1 MKATLRRIATFLR
14 KPQNIILILLV
25 ISLAYLVVWP
35 LVNIFQDTFLVH
47 PSEVS
52 RVKQEA
58 GTFTTYHW
66 TKVFASSDSYK
77 TFVQPLTNSIV
88 CATLSCTIAI
98 LVGGLF
104 AYLVI
109 RTDMRGKKFCSSL
122 FMLLYI
128 MPAWTLAIAW
138 TNFFK
143 NQMVGGA
150 MGLFEA
156 VTGLST
162 PNWFAYGLFPVVV
175 VTGLHYSPYA
185 YILIGGILRNMDS
198 NLEEAAQILKA
209 SRGRIFCRVTIPL
222 VRPAIMSTILLVFAS
237 GLSVF
242 STAQFLGLPVGFNT
256 LATKMYSYLNGTN
269 PGRGYVYTFVM
280 LSLSMVVLYIN
291 QKMLGTRKSYTTVS
305 GKSSNVSL
313 TRLRKARMPISVL
326 VIVFTVCV
334 TILPFISFA
343 LESLTKAKGNYSLD
357 NMTLLYWI
365 GENDGIGH
373 AGVLRNMDF
382 WRSLKNTIL
391 LAVCCSLGAGTLGCL
406 AGYAMARKWGTKLA
420 TVVNGLTFMPYLIP
434 SIALSAVYLSMFSV
448 QRGIIPALYGSFFLL
463 ALIGTI
469 KYLPMASR
477 SGLNSMFQ
485 ISATIEESAQ
495 IMGVPWYKRMLRVL
509 VPIQKTSI
517 LSGYLLPF
525 ISCMR
530 EMELFV
536 MLYTPSSML
545 LTTLLFF
552 YNQKGYDQFANAI
565 TLIIVIVIVTFNA
578 LINKITGASI
588 DSGIGG

>member
-77 TFVQPLTNSIV
+77 TFVQPLINSIV

>member
-1 MKATLRRIATFLR
+1 MKATARKIATFLR

-52 RVKQEA
+52 RVKQAA

-66 TKVFASSDSYK
+66 TKVFADKDSYK
-77 TFVQPLTNSIV
+77 TFVQPLLNSVI

-156 VTGLST
+156 ITGIAT
-162 PNWFAYGLFPVVV
+162 PNWFAYGLFPVVL
-175 VTGLHYSPYA
+175 VTGLHYAPYA

-209 SRGRIFCRVTIPL
+209 SRGRIFWRVTIPL

-313 TRLRKARMPISVL
+313 TRLRKARTPISVL

-334 TILPFISFA
+334 TILPFVSFA
-343 LESLTKAKGNYSLD
+343 LESLTKAKGNYSLE

-373 AGVLRNMDF
+373 AGVLRNADF
-382 WRSLKNTIL
+382 WKSLKNTIL
-391 LAVCCSLGAGTLGCL
+391 LAACCSLGAGTLGCL

-420 TVVNGLTFMPYLIP
+420 TLANGLTFLPYLIP

-448 QRGIIPALYGSFFLL
+448 RRGIIPALYGSFFLL

-495 IMGVPWYKRMLRVL
+495 IMGVPWRKRMLRVL

-565 TLIIVIVIVTFNA
+565 TLIIVIVIVSFNA

>member
-77 TFVQPLTNSIV
+77 TFVQPLINSIV

-156 VTGLST
+156 ITGLST

>member
-77 TFVQPLTNSIV
+77 TFVQPLINSIV

-565 TLIIVIVIVTFNA
+565 TLIIVIVIVE
-578 LINKITGASI
+578 GY
-588 DSGIGG
+588 SG

>member
-1 MKATLRRIATFLR
+1 MKATARKIATFLR

-52 RVKQEA
+52 RVKQAA

-66 TKVFASSDSYK
+66 TKVFADKDSYK
-77 TFVQPLTNSIV
+77 TFVQPLLNSII

-143 NQMVGGA
+143 NQMIGGA

-156 VTGLST
+156 ITGIAT
-162 PNWFAYGLFPVVV
+162 PNWFAYGLFPVVL

-209 SRGRIFCRVTIPL
+209 SRGRIFWRVTIPL

-313 TRLRKARMPISVL
+313 TRLRKARTPISVL

-343 LESLTKAKGNYSLD
+343 LESLTKAKGNYSLE

-373 AGVLRNMDF
+373 AGVLRNTDF
-382 WRSLKNTIL
+382 WKSLKNTIL
-391 LAVCCSLGAGTLGCL
+391 LAACCSLGAGTFGCL

-420 TVVNGLTFMPYLIP
+420 TLVNGLTFLPYLIP

-448 QRGIIPALYGSFFLL
+448 RRGIIPALYGSFFLL

-495 IMGVPWYKRMLRVL
+495 IMGVSWHKRMLRVL

-565 TLIIVIVIVTFNA
+565 TLIIVIVIVSFNA

>member
-1 MKATLRRIATFLR
+1 MKATARKIATFLR

-52 RVKQEA
+52 RVKQAA

-66 TKVFASSDSYK
+66 TKVFADKDSYK
-77 TFVQPLTNSIV
+77 TFVQPLLNSII

-143 NQMVGGA
+143 NQMIGGA

-156 VTGLST
+156 ITGIAT

-209 SRGRIFCRVTIPL
+209 SRGRIFWRVTIPL

-313 TRLRKARMPISVL
+313 TRLRKARTPISVL

-343 LESLTKAKGNYSLD
+343 LESLTKAKGNYSLE

-373 AGVLRNMDF
+373 AGVLRNTDF
-382 WRSLKNTIL
+382 WKSLKNTIL
-391 LAVCCSLGAGTLGCL
+391 LAACCSLGAGTLGCL

-420 TVVNGLTFMPYLIP
+420 TLVNGLTFLPYLIP

-448 QRGIIPALYGSFFLL
+448 RRGIIPALYGSFFLL

-495 IMGVPWYKRMLRVL
+495 IMGVSWHKR
-509 VPIQKTSI
+509 
-517 LSGYLLPF
+517 
-525 ISCMR
+525 
-530 EMELFV
+530 
-536 MLYTPSSML
+536 ML

-565 TLIIVIVIVTFNA
+565 TLIIVIVIVSFNA

>member
-77 TFVQPLTNSIV
+77 TFVQPLINSVV

>member
-1 MKATLRRIATFLR
+1 MKATARKIATFLR

-52 RVKQEA
+52 RVKQAA

-66 TKVFASSDSYK
+66 TKVFADKDSYK
-77 TFVQPLTNSIV
+77 TFVQPLLNSII

-156 VTGLST
+156 VTGIAT
-162 PNWFAYGLFPVVV
+162 PNWFAYGLFPVVL

-209 SRGRIFCRVTIPL
+209 SRGRIFWRVTIPL

-313 TRLRKARMPISVL
+313 TRLRKARAPISTL

-343 LESLTKAKGNYSLD
+343 LESLTKAKGNYSLE

-373 AGVLRNMDF
+373 AGVLRNTDF
-382 WRSLKNTIL
+382 WKSLKNTIL

-420 TVVNGLTFMPYLIP
+420 TLVNGLTFLPYLIP

-448 QRGIIPALYGSFFLL
+448 RRGNIPALYGSFFLL

-495 IMGVPWYKRMLRVL
+495 IMGVPWHKRMLRVL

-565 TLIIVIVIVTFNA
+565 TLIIVIVIVSFNA

>member
-1 MKATLRRIATFLR
+1 MKATARKIATFLR

-52 RVKQEA
+52 RVKQAA

-66 TKVFASSDSYK
+66 TKVFADKDSYK
-77 TFVQPLTNSIV
+77 TFVQPLLNSVI

-156 VTGLST
+156 ITGIAT
-162 PNWFAYGLFPVVV
+162 PNWFAYGLFPVVL
-175 VTGLHYSPYA
+175 VTGLHYAPYA

-209 SRGRIFCRVTIPL
+209 SRGCIFWRVTIPL

-313 TRLRKARMPISVL
+313 TRLRKARTPISVL

-334 TILPFISFA
+334 TILPFVSFA
-343 LESLTKAKGNYSLD
+343 LESLTKAKGNYSLE

-373 AGVLRNMDF
+373 AGVLRNADF
-382 WRSLKNTIL
+382 WKSLKNTIL
-391 LAVCCSLGAGTLGCL
+391 LAACCSLGAGTLGCL

-420 TVVNGLTFMPYLIP
+420 TLVNGLTFLPYLIP

-448 QRGIIPALYGSFFLL
+448 RRGIIPALYGSFFLL

-495 IMGVPWYKRMLRVL
+495 IMGVPWRKRMLRVL

-565 TLIIVIVIVTFNA
+565 TLIIVIVIVSFNA

>member
-1 MKATLRRIATFLR
+1 MKAALRKCGTFLR
-14 KPQNIILILLV
+14 KPQNIILLLLV
-25 ISLAYLVVWP
+25 VFLAYLVVWP
-35 LVNIFQDTFLVH
+35 LVFIIQDTFVVH
-47 PSEVS
+47 ASEVT
-52 RVKQEA
+52 RVKLPA
-58 GTFTTYHW
+58 GSLTTYHW
-66 TKVFASSDSYK
+66 AKTFLSSDSYK
-77 TFVQPLTNSIV
+77 TFVQPLINSLL
-88 CATLSCTIAI
+88 CAVLSSAIAI

-104 AYLVI
+104 AYLII

-150 MGLFEA
+150 QGLFEA

-175 VTGLHYSPYA
+175 VTGLHYAPYA
-185 YILIGGILRNMDS
+185 YILIGAILRNMDS

-209 SRGRIFCRVTIPL
+209 SRGRIFRKVTIPL
-222 VRPAIMSTILLVFAS
+222 VRPAVMSTILLVFAS

-242 STAQFLGLPVGFNT
+242 STAQFLGLPVGFHT

-280 LSLSMVVLYIN
+280 LALSMGVLFLN
-291 QKMLGTRKSYTTVS
+291 QKLLGKRKSYTTVS
-305 GKSSNVSL
+305 GKSSNISL
-313 TRLRKARMPISVL
+313 TRLRGGRNLISAAVC
-326 VIVFTVCV
+326 VFTFCV
-334 TILPFISFA
+334 TVLPFVSFA
-343 LESLTKAKGNYSLD
+343 LESLMQTKGDYSLS
-357 NMTLLYWI
+357 NLTLLYWI
-365 GENDGIGH
+365 GADDGIGH
-373 AGVLRNMDF
+373 AGVLRNPDF
-382 WRSLKNTIL
+382 YLALKNTL
-391 LAVCCSLGAGTLGCL
+391 LLSLCCSLGAGTLGCL
-406 AGYAMARKWGTKLA
+406 AGYAMARKWGTRLSSL
-420 TVVNGLTFMPYLIP
+420 VNSLTFLPYLIP
-434 SIALSAVYLSMFSV
+434 SIAFSAIYLSLFSV
-448 QRGIIPALYGSFFLL
+448 RRGVIPALYGSFFLL

-495 IMGVPWYKRMLRVL
+495 IMGVPWWKRMVRVL

-536 MLYTPSSML
+536 MLYTPSSIL

-552 YNQKGYDQFANAI
+552 YNQKGYDQFANAV
-565 TLIIVIVIVTFNA
+565 TLIIVIVIVAFNA

>member
-1 MKATLRRIATFLR
+1 
-14 KPQNIILILLV
+14 
-25 ISLAYLVVWP
+25 
-35 LVNIFQDTFLVH
+35 
-47 PSEVS
+47 
-52 RVKQEA
+52 
-58 GTFTTYHW
+58 
-66 TKVFASSDSYK
+66 
-77 TFVQPLTNSIV
+77 
-88 CATLSCTIAI
+88 
-98 LVGGLF
+98 
-104 AYLVI
+104 
-109 RTDMRGKKFCSSL
+109 
-122 FMLLYI
+122 MLLYI

-156 VTGLST
+156 ITGLST

>member
-77 TFVQPLTNSIV
+77 TFVQPLINSVV

-536 MLYTPSSML
+536 MLYTRSSML